1 MKKILYMALATAFIG
16 LASCNDDFE
25 GSNRFK
31 DNPNPP
37 VIDTTGYVKR
47 VLVEDFTGQNCINC
61 PDAAQMLAQL
71 KEETYGDRMV
81 LVAMHAGGL
90 SLGTPLHNDVAQTYM
105 TALGMGANN
114 PAISID
120 RAYSDDG
127 VYANWP
133 NPIASRAAA
142 STPCEVRQFVSMDG
156 ERTVSVLAQVSF
168 SSAVSDSIGV
178 QHWLVQD
185 SIIDYQVT
193 HNDTD
198 GTPDGVDYNYVHNH
212 VFRSCLYD
220 DIWGVSLPTTDDGG
234 YLAGQSYM
242 APATPGYTIPDD
254 WDMDNLSIVSFVFRY
269 STDESNPIA
278 EVLQTNITHLGH

>member
-1 MKKILYMALATAFIG
+1 MALATAFIG
-16 LASCNDDFE
+16 LASCNDDFD

-31 DNPNPP
+31 DNPLP
-37 VIDTTGYVKR
+37 VADKR
-47 VLVEDFTGQNCINC
+47 VLVEDFTGQNCVNC
-61 PDAAQMLAQL
+61 PDAAQMLTSL
-71 KEETYGDRMV
+71 KETTFTDHMIV
-81 LVAMHAGGL
+81 VAMHAGGL

-105 TALGMGANN
+105 TALGMGSSN

-127 VYANWP
+127 VYTNWP
-133 NPIASRAAA
+133 SHIADRVALAPACEIESSV
-142 STPCEVRQFVSMDG
+142 STTNGRTI
-156 ERTVSVLAQVSF
+156 TVSSQVTF
-168 SSAVSDSIGV
+168 SSTVSDNLGV
-178 QHWLVQD
+178 QHWLVED
-185 SIIDYQVT
+185 GIIDYQVT
-193 HNDTD
+193 HT
-198 GTPDGVDYNYVHNH
+198 GVQMDYVHNH

-242 APATPGYTIPDD
+242 APATPGYIIPDD

>member
-1 MKKILYMALATAFIG
+1 MI
-16 LASCNDDFE
+16 
-25 GSNRFK
+25 
-31 DNPNPP
+31 
-37 VIDTTGYVKR
+37 
-47 VLVEDFTGQNCINC
+47 
-61 PDAAQMLAQL
+61 
-71 KEETYGDRMV
+71 

-120 RAYSDDG
+120 RVYNDDG
-127 VYANWP
+127 VYSNWP
-133 NPIASRAAA
+133 NAIASRAAA
-142 STPCEVRQFVSMDG
+142 STPCEVKPFVSMGSD
-156 ERTVSVLAQVSF
+156 RSVSVLAQVSF

-178 QHWLVQD
+178 QHWLVED
-185 SIIDYQVT
+185 SIINYQVT
-193 HNDTD
+193 HT
-198 GTPDGVDYNYVHNH
+198 GVQMDYVHNH
-212 VFRSCLYD
+212 VFRDCLYD

-242 APATPGYTIPDD
+242 TPATPGYTIPDD

>member
-16 LASCNDDFE
+16 LASCNDDFD

-31 DNPNPP
+31 DNPIP
-37 VIDTTGYVKR
+37 VADKR
-47 VLVEDFTGQNCINC
+47 VLVEDFTGQNCVNC
-61 PDAAQMLAQL
+61 PDAAQMLTSL
-71 KEETYGDRMV
+71 KETTFGDHMIV
-81 LVAMHAGGL
+81 VAMHAGGL
-90 SLGTPLHNDVAQTYM
+90 SLGTPLHNDVAQAYM

-120 RAYSDDG
+120 RAYNNDG
-127 VYANWP
+127 VYTNWP
-133 NPIASRAAA
+133 SHIADRVALAPACEIEPSV
-142 STPCEVRQFVSMDG
+142 STNDRTI
-156 ERTVSVLAQVSF
+156 TVSSHVTF
-168 SSAVSDSIGV
+168 SSTVSDGLGV
-178 QHWLVQD
+178 QHWLVED
-185 SIIDYQVT
+185 SIINYQVT
-193 HNDTD
+193 HT
-198 GTPDGVDYNYVHNH
+198 GVQMDYVHNH

-242 APATPGYTIPDD
+242 TPATPGYTIPDD

>member
-16 LASCNDDFE
+16 LASCNDDFD

-31 DNPNPP
+31 DNPLP
-37 VIDTTGYVKR
+37 VADKR
-47 VLVEDFTGQNCINC
+47 VLVEDFTGQNCVNC
-61 PDAAQMLAQL
+61 PDAAQMLTSL
-71 KEETYGDRMV
+71 KETTFTDHMIV
-81 LVAMHAGGL
+81 VAMHAGGL

-105 TALGMGANN
+105 TALGMGSSN

-127 VYANWP
+127 VYTNWP
-133 NPIASRAAA
+133 SHIADRVALAPACEIESSV
-142 STPCEVRQFVSMDG
+142 STTNGRTI
-156 ERTVSVLAQVSF
+156 TVSSQVTF
-168 SSAVSDSIGV
+168 SSTVSDNLGV
-178 QHWLVQD
+178 QHWLVED
-185 SIIDYQVT
+185 GIIDYQVT
-193 HNDTD
+193 HT
-198 GTPDGVDYNYVHNH
+198 GVQMDYVHNH

>member
-16 LASCNDDFE
+16 LASCDDDFD
-25 GSNRFK
+25 GNNRFK

-47 VLVEDFTGQNCINC
+47 VLVEDFTGQRCVNC
-61 PDAAQMLAQL
+61 PDAAQMLSGL
-71 KEETYGDRMV
+71 KEETYGDRMI

-120 RAYSDDG
+120 RVYNDDG
-127 VYANWP
+127 VYSNWP
-133 NPIASRAAA
+133 NAIASRAAA
-142 STPCEVRQFVSMDG
+142 STPCEVKPFVSMGSD
-156 ERTVSVLAQVSF
+156 RSVSVLAQVSF

-178 QHWLVQD
+178 QHWLVED
-185 SIIDYQVT
+185 SIVGFQIT
-193 HNDTD
+193 HEGSNME
-198 GTPDGVDYNYVHNH
+198 YVHNH
-212 VFRSCLYD
+212 VFRDCLYD
-220 DIWGVSLPTTDDGG
+220 DIWGMPLPTTDGG
-234 YLAGQSYM
+234 DYLAGQSYM
-242 APATPGYTIPDD
+242 SPATAGYIIPDD
-254 WDMDNLSIVSFVFRY
+254 WDIDNLSIVSFVFRY

-278 EVLQTNITHLGH
+278 EVLQANIIHLGN

>member
-16 LASCNDDFE
+16 LASCDDDFD

-37 VIDTTGYVKR
+37 VADTTGYVKR

-61 PDAAQMLAQL
+61 PDAAQMLSGL
-71 KEETYGDRMV
+71 KEETYGDRMI

-120 RAYSDDG
+120 RVYNDDG
-127 VYANWP
+127 VYSNWP
-133 NPIASRAAA
+133 NAIASRAAA
-142 STPCEVRQFVSMDG
+142 STPCEVKPFVSMGSD
-156 ERTVSVLAQVSF
+156 RSVSVLAQVSF

-178 QHWLVQD
+178 QHWLVED
-185 SIIDYQVT
+185 SIVGFQIT
-193 HNDTD
+193 HEGSNME
-198 GTPDGVDYNYVHNH
+198 YVHNH
-212 VFRSCLYD
+212 VFRDCLYD
-220 DIWGVSLPTTDDGG
+220 DIWGMPLPTTDGG
-234 YLAGQSYM
+234 DYLAGQSYM
-242 APATPGYTIPDD
+242 SPATDGYIIPDD
-254 WDMDNLSIVSFVFRY
+254 WDIDNLSIVSFVFRY

-278 EVLQTNITHLGH
+278 EVLQANIIHLGN